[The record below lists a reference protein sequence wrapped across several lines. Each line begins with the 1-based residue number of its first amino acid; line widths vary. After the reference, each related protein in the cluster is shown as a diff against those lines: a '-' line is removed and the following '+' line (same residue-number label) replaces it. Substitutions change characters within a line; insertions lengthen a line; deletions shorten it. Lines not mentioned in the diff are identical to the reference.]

1 MSDDFIE
8 FVSDQL
14 GALEGFRSKRMFG
27 GHGLYLGDR
36 FFGIV
41 ADRQLFFK
49 TNDDT
54 RTRYVTAGM
63 SFFQPNPKQALK
75 HYFEVPAGVIEQPVA
90 LQDWALQAA
99 ATHE

>member
-1 MSDDFIE
+1 MPDDFIE

-14 GALEGFRSKRMFG
+14 GGLAGFRSRRMFG

-41 ADRQLFFK
+41 ADRQLYFK
-49 TNDDT
+49 TDD
-54 RTRYVTAGM
+54 RTRPRYVAAGM

-75 HYFEVPAGVIEQPVA
+75 HYFEVPAEIIEQPAA
-90 LQDWALQAA
+90 LQDWALVAA